1 MKQETFQSILTWGT
15 YYLKQHDISNP
26 RFEAELLLSN
36 VLGIDRVQLLV
47 KSEHIVTAS
56 QKSKF
61 IRFIEQRSQHKP
73 YAQIIGHKEFM
84 GLDFLVTPDVL
95 IPRPDTENIV
105 EEALSVMQHMHQKK
119 INILDLCCGSGA
131 IGIALAKYE
140 KRAVVTG
147 SDLSEKAINIAKQN
161 AKRNKVNMTFLQS
174 NLFQNISDCF
184 DIIVTNPPYIP
195 TQMIKKLS
203 EDVKN
208 YEPSIALDGGETGLS
223 FYKKIFN
230 NASKYLQ
237 NEGYLI
243 CECGWDQVEDITD
256 IAECNLFNV
265 QRIIHDLANLDRGLV
280 CKSINPN

>member
-1 MKQETFQSILTWGT
+1 
-15 YYLKQHDISNP
+15 
-26 RFEAELLLSN
+26 
-36 VLGIDRVQLLV
+36 
-47 KSEHIVTAS
+47 
-56 QKSKF
+56 
-61 IRFIEQRSQHKP
+61 
-73 YAQIIGHKEFM
+73 
-84 GLDFLVTPDVL
+84 
-95 IPRPDTENIV
+95 
-105 EEALSVMQHMHQKK
+105 MHQKK